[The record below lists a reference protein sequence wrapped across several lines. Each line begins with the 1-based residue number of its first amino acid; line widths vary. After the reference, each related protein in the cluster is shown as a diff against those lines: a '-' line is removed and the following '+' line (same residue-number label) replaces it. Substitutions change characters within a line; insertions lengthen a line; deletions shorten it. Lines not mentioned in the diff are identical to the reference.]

1 MLDTRFSL
9 LIIGGGPA
17 GLMAARTAARLGL
30 KPLLFESLPNP
41 GDLGHP
47 CSGAIAPVPGF
58 VAGVRRADGLHFPAL
73 DLTLPP
79 ALIVGTPTVQRYVS
93 PSGIAFEVR
102 FAPRD
107 DFPIAVID
115 KRALLRLLTQE
126 AAEAGADLRFGTP
139 VTGLLKEGERIVGVR
154 TRAGEFRAPIVLSAE
169 GVSRRFT
176 EEAGL
181 YEGMRAPKRY
191 AFIVSET
198 LEAPA
203 AQPSELG
210 QISTLGRRYT
220 SAPPPVFGSVVIP
233 APGRAEVYLS
243 LFGDEP
249 QIHTEASLWH
259 YLEEYKADDPRI
271 SGLLK
276 GARTLSR
283 AGTRMT
289 LRPIPPRVT
298 ADGFIGVG
306 DSVGPGGHVG
316 ILPCLYLGQQAA
328 QAAAQALAK
337 GDTSQKSLS
346 AYDRLYHGPFQRG
359 LDTEFRII
367 TGLAGMDDPELD
379 RLCETLSKVNLAPF
393 FFGQWW
399 PMLTETTRW
408 LARALPLIL
417 RDWTL
422 LQRVMNRPF

>member
-1 MLDTRFSL
+1 MTSPSL

-41 GDLGHP
+41 GDLSHP
-47 CSGAIAPVPGF
+47 CSGAIAPLPGF
-58 VAGVRRADGLHFPAL
+58 VAGLRHADGLHFPAL
-73 DLTLPP
+73 DLTVPP
-79 ALIVGTPTVQRYVS
+79 AHIVGIPTVQRYVS
-93 PSGIAFEVR
+93 PGGIAFEAR
-102 FAPRD
+102 FAPRN

-115 KRALLRLLTQE
+115 KSALLRTLAEQ
-126 AAEAGADLRFGTP
+126 AQEAGADLRFGTP
-139 VTGLLKEGERIVGVR
+139 VTGLLKEDGRIVGVR
-154 TRAGEFRAPIVLSAE
+154 IRSGEFRAPLVISAE

-181 YEGMRAPKRY
+181 YDGMHASKRY
-191 AFIVSET
+191 AFIVSER

-203 AQPSELG
+203 AQPAEPG

-249 QIHTEASLWH
+249 QMHTEASLWH
-259 YLEEYKADDPRI
+259 YLEEYKAGDPRI
-271 SGLLK
+271 SGLLA
-276 GARTLSR
+276 GARVLSR

-298 ADGFIGVG
+298 ADGFIGGG

-328 QAAAQALAK
+328 RVAAQALDR
-337 GDTSQKSLS
+337 GDTSRKALL
-346 AYDRLYHGPFQRG
+346 AYERLFHGPFQRG

-367 TGLAGMDDPELD
+367 NGLAGMSDPELD
-379 RLCETLSKVNLAPF
+379 RVCETLSKINLAAF
-393 FFGQWW
+393 FFGEWR
-399 PMLTETTRW
+399 PMLTETARW
-408 LARALPLIL
+408 LGRALSLIL
-417 RDWTL
+417 RDWSL
-422 LQRVMNRPF
+422 LWRMMG

>member
-1 MLDTRFSL
+1 MTL
-9 LIIGGGPA
+9 LIIGAGPA

-47 CSGAIAPVPGF
+47 CSGVIAPVPGF
-58 VAGVRRADGLHFPAL
+58 VSGFRRADGLHFPAL
-73 DLTLPP
+73 DLTIP
-79 ALIVGTPTVQRYVS
+79 AALVVGAPTVQRYVS
-93 PSGIAFEVR
+93 PGGIAFEAR

-115 KRALLRLLTQE
+115 KSALLRTL
-126 AAEAGADLRFGTP
+126 AEQAQGDGADLRFGTL
-139 VTGLLKEGERIVGVR
+139 VMGLLKEDGRIVGVR
-154 TRAGEFRAPIVLSAE
+154 TRAGEFRAPLTLSAE

-176 EEAGL
+176 EAAGL
-181 YEGMRAPKRY
+181 YDGVHVPKRY

-198 LEAPA
+198 LAAPA
-203 AQPSELG
+203 AQPAELG

-249 QIHTEASLWH
+249 QRHTEASLWH
-259 YLEEYKADDPRI
+259 YLEEYKANDPRI
-271 SGLLK
+271 SGLLA
-276 GARTLSR
+276 GSRVLSR

-289 LRPIPPRVT
+289 LRPLPPHVT

-328 QAAAQALAK
+328 QVAAQALGR
-337 GDTSQKSLS
+337 GDTSPKALS
-346 AYDRLYHGPFQRG
+346 AYERLFHGPFQRG

-367 TGLAGMDDPELD
+367 NGLAGMSDPELD
-379 RLCETLSKVNLAPF
+379 RVCETLSKVNLAAF
-393 FFGQWW
+393 FFGEWW
-399 PMLTETTRW
+399 PMLTETARW
-408 LARALPLIL
+408 LVRALPLIL
-417 RDWTL
+417 RDWKL
-422 LQRVMNRPF
+422 LRRMMDR